1 MVTLDRPATVG
12 PSGPVRKV
20 PAGGGSWIRA
30 HGALSALV
38 GVVLLTAS
46 AGGAYLLT
54 SSSEEPAGTVVPPV
68 RPKSTSSASGGASST
83 ASGGA
88 TASSGG
94 TTASSGAAGSP
105 GAATGR
111 NPFGVV
117 GGTTG
122 ATPTTAST
130 GAPADTGPTAM
141 IPPGATSTLEITVTR
156 NATTTVTT
164 SSTAL
169 FLGLYGWSSGGLP
182 TFVVNET
189 TYTAVAVGATF
200 GGSLVYVGKTVNSS
214 GTQCATVTYG
224 GSPRSVCEG
233 SVVRLR

>member
-83 ASGGA
+83 A
-88 TASSGG
+88 
-94 TTASSGAAGSP
+94 SGAAGSP